1 MECTDLYVKRIV
13 CVIPLISSD
22 VSHLLIKLFVQS
34 RTSASPRPRASCCWW
49 VTNSTDNLVTW
60 QLSFYLGIRAIGG
73 TRYLGRHQ
81 CPVFALH
88 AQLDKMPLPGCRRGR
103 RTTTKPTVALASP
116 PACLLDIGKKK
127 KTART
132 RMLIFVPWECLH
144 PSCYDIFYSQNIHWI
159 HFLIFESQEI
169 HEQMRR
175 HPYRLIIPILG

>member
-127 KTART
+127 K
-132 RMLIFVPWECLH
+132 
-144 PSCYDIFYSQNIHWI
+144 Q
-159 HFLIFESQEI
+159 QEPGCWYLFHGSVFI
-169 HEQMRR
+169 QAVMIYFTVKTFTGFTFWSLKAKRFMNKCGG
-175 HPYRLIIPILG
+175 IPID